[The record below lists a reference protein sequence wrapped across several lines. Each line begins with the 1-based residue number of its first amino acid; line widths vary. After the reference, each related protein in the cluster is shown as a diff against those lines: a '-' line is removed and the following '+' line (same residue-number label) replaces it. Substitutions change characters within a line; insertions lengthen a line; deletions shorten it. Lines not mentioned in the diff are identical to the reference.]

1 MATRH
6 IFTRLEVL
14 LLANKEKITW
24 DKIFQDF
31 KDKHK
36 KFAKKVIHWQP
47 YSYATIQI
55 WLPDSKK
62 ILYNFDTKKIDNV
75 N

>member
-1 MATRH
+1 M
-6 IFTRLEVL
+6 
-14 LLANKEKITW
+14 ANKEKITW

-31 KDKHK
+31 KDKYK
-36 KFAKKVIHWQP
+36 KFAKQVIHWQP

-55 WLPDSKK
+55 WLPDNKK